1 MKIIA
6 FVVSSMT
13 SMFNC
18 SIVSIVNCSILCG
31 QKMPSQC
38 GFVQMDKKG
47 APKEYK
53 EQSTWWRTCF
63 EYQCSLWFIA
73 AAHVRR
79 VATQKKTKKH
89 FLWYNNQSSFARH
102 DTSC

>member
-1 MKIIA
+1 
-6 FVVSSMT
+6 
-13 SMFNC
+13 
-18 SIVSIVNCSILCG
+18 
-31 QKMPSQC
+31 
-38 GFVQMDKKG
+38 MDKKG

-79 VATQKKTKKH
+79 VATQKKQAQKLVQVDALEILCNT
-89 FLWYNNQSSFARH
+89 L
-102 DTSC
+102 